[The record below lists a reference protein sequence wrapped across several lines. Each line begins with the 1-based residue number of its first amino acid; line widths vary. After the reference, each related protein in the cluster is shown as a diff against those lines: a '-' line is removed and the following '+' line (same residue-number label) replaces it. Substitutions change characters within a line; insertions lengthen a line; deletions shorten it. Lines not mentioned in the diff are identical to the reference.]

1 VRLMKQT
8 GFVGEFMDQ
17 LDKVELVTFDIFD
30 TAVVRGLAQPEDLF
44 LQLALTGRALGLL
57 GPVGDDADGFS
68 VARREAE
75 RQARHLAWVN
85 ERRTEIRL
93 EEIYRQLAVPLQLDV
108 EQSRLL
114 MEQER
119 ALEIAHCRR
128 NAFIGGLYEQA
139 ISAGKRVGFL
149 SDMYLDHELVARILD
164 NTGYAGYNFLH
175 VSSTTFECK
184 ATSVLYRAV
193 LKAKGGA
200 PERWL
205 HIGDNR
211 DSDVLRAQEIGIR
224 AMHYPKCHQRLLAD
238 AVARER
244 HFPPIPQ
251 TGGAAHASL
260 FRSQAAGLIANAEF
274 AVPERNSSALREIDW
289 DNWGYRH
296 AGPLLAGFGLW
307 LVSSMRAQGLNR
319 AYFLSRDGY
328 LIKAVV
334 DRILNA
340 FSAQGQPIETRYLYA
355 SRRAYNLASI
365 LELNDESLDF
375 LVSGT
380 SRMSP
385 RQFLARIDIDA
396 DAYADRL
403 AEAGFTTA
411 DEVVDGGEGYGRLR
425 ALFRLLKDE
434 ILLRA
439 RTEFAVLQE
448 YFSAQG
454 LLDGQRVAVVDLGWH
469 GSLQN
474 SLHNLV
480 GRMSATTCCIG
491 YYMGTFPASRRYRE
505 RGLELHGYL
514 CEEGEPATMQA
525 AIKTA
530 VEIFEWIFSAPHG
543 SVCQFTSAQGEV
555 SPVFADF
562 DFESGRWQSAQA
574 VQAGALRFIDDYL
587 DTWRGQP
594 MPHVPPEEAVAAL
607 HRALAHPTL
616 GEAIALG
623 DIQHAEGFGRVAV
636 PRYIARPP
644 GSVFNPFH
652 YPALLRGYR
661 SAFWRAGYRRR
672 LMGQLQRL
680 GS

>member
-1 VRLMKQT
+1 MRQS
-8 GFVGEFMDQ
+8 GFAADFVKQ
-17 LDKVELVTFDIFD
+17 LDEVELVTFDIFD

-44 LQLALTGRALGLL
+44 LQLALTALALGLL
-57 GPVGDDADGFS
+57 DLAGSDAEAFV

-75 RQARHLAWVN
+75 RQARHLAWVSQ
-85 ERRTEIRL
+85 RRTEIRL
-93 EEIYRQLAVPLQLDV
+93 EEIYRQLAVSLQLDADRSAV
-108 EQSRLL
+108 L

-119 ALEIAHCRR
+119 TLELVHCRR
-128 NAFIGGLYEQA
+128 NVFIGGLYEQA
-139 ISAGKRVGFL
+139 VSAGKRIGFL
-149 SDMYLDHELVARILD
+149 SDMYLDHELVARILS
-164 NTGYAGYNFLH
+164 NSGYASYDFLH
-175 VSSTTFECK
+175 VSSTLFESK
-184 ATSVLYRAV
+184 ATGVLYRTI
-193 LKAKGGA
+193 LKAEGVGSA
-200 PERWL
+200 ERWL
-205 HIGDNR
+205 HVGDNR
-211 DSDVLRAQEIGIR
+211 DSDVLRAREIGIR
-224 AMHYPKCHQRLLAD
+224 AMHYPKCLQRLLVD

-244 HFPPIPQ
+244 HLPRDPQ
-251 TGGAAHASL
+251 TEYSAHASL

-274 AVPERNSSALREIDW
+274 AVPARNWSTSRQIDW
-289 DNWGYRH
+289 AAWGYRH

-307 LVSSMRAQGLNR
+307 LVNGMRAQGLDR

-340 FSAQGQPIETRYLYA
+340 FPMQGQTIDTRYLYA

-365 LELNDESLDF
+365 VELNDENLDF

-396 DAYADRL
+396 DAHAERL
-403 AEAGFTTA
+403 ALAGFATA
-411 DEVVDGGEGYGRLR
+411 DEVVDGGGGYGRLR
-425 ALFRLLKDE
+425 ALFRELESELLQRAQAEFAALKD
-434 ILLRA
+434 
-439 RTEFAVLQE
+439 

-469 GSLQN
+469 GTLQN

-480 GRMSATTCCIG
+480 GRMGATIDCIG

-514 CEEGEPATMQA
+514 CEEGEPVAMQA

-530 VEIFEWIFSAPHG
+530 VEVFEWIFSAPHG
-543 SVCQFTSAQGEV
+543 SVCQFTLAHGEV

-562 DFESGRWQSAQA
+562 DFESGRWQSAEA
-574 VQAGALRFIDDYL
+574 MQAGALRFIDDYL
-587 DTWRGQP
+587 DTWCGQP
-594 MPHVPPEEAVAAL
+594 MPHVPPEGAVAAL
-607 HRALAHPTL
+607 HRALLHPTL

-623 DIQHAEGFGRVAV
+623 DLQHAEGFGRVAV

-644 GSVFNPFH
+644 GSVFNPLH

-661 SAFWRAGYRRR
+661 SAFWRVGYKRR
-672 LMGQLQRL
+672 LMGQFERL
-680 GS
+680 GF